1 MSFFDII
8 ANIFEK
14 FMKENKKICEHCMKE
29 LFNIEGDI
37 NKLNNMK
44 KNRDIMADI
53 DTIFSKHISNNY
65 IYEAHRAR
73 FSELKSI
80 LYDIYMLYNIYNCEY
95 YDELIKVNSYN
106 IEED

>member
-14 FMKENKKICEHCMKE
+14 FVKENKKICDHCVKE

-37 NKLNNMK
+37 NKLNNVK
-44 KNRDIMADI
+44 KNRDIMTDI
-53 DTIFSKHISNNY
+53 DMIFSKHMSNNY
-65 IYEAHRAR
+65 IYEEQSAR
-73 FSELKSI
+73 FCELKSI

-106 IEED
+106 LED